1 MVSVAT
7 DFPYTHSLKEKFKGL
22 LTDSNSFIQEQENLL
37 ETSVDII
44 EGGSKYKLSVTLE
57 AQGEVQT
64 IGLLCD
70 DVSALVSEFRA
81 IFHQYLGEDAP
92 LYKVVE
98 KRFGEKVESNSLD
111 AVSYLVMVDK
121 EVYWNIFVTLTY
133 LG

>member
-7 DFPYTHSLKEKFKGL
+7 DFPYTHGLKETFKSL
-22 LTDSNSFIQEQENLL
+22 LADEVAFKQEQENLL

-70 DVSALVSEFRA
+70 EVSALVSEFRA
-81 IFHQYLGEDAP
+81 VFHQYLGEDAP

-121 EVYWNIFVTLTY
+121 DVYWNIFVTLTY
-133 LG
+133 LW

>member
-7 DFPYTHSLKEKFKGL
+7 DFPYTTGLKEKFKGL
-22 LTDSNSFIQEQENLL
+22 LTDSTSFKQEQENLL

-81 IFHQYLGEDAP
+81 IFT
-92 LYKVVE
+92 
-98 KRFGEKVESNSLD
+98 KR
-111 AVSYLVMVDK
+111 
-121 EVYWNIFVTLTY
+121 LTA
-133 LG
+133 LRQKFL

>member
-1 MVSVAT
+1 MVSVAI
-7 DFPYTHSLKEKFKGL
+7 DFPYTTSLKEKFKGL
-22 LTDSNSFIQEQENLL
+22 LTDSTSFQQEQENLL
-37 ETSVDII
+37 ETSVDMIG
-44 EGGSKYKLSVTLE
+44 GGSKYKLSVTLE

-70 DVSALVSEFRA
+70 DVSALVSEFRT

-92 LYKVVE
+92 LYKVVK
-98 KRFGEKVESNSLD
+98 KRFGERVESNSLD

-121 EVYWNIFVTLTY
+121 DVYWNIFVTLTY

>member
-7 DFPYTHSLKEKFKGL
+7 DFPYTHKLKETFKSL
-22 LTDSNSFIQEQENLL
+22 LADEVAFKQEQGNLL
-37 ETSVDII
+37 ETSVDLI

-81 IFHQYLGEDAP
+81 IFHQYLGEDAS

>member
-7 DFPYTHSLKEKFKGL
+7 DFPYTTGLKEKFKSL

-37 ETSVDII
+37 ETSVDMI

-81 IFHQYLGEDAP
+81 IFHQYLGEDTS

>member
-1 MVSVAT
+1 M
-7 DFPYTHSLKEKFKGL
+7 
-22 LTDSNSFIQEQENLL
+22 
-37 ETSVDII
+37 I

-81 IFHQYLGEDAP
+81 IFHQYLGEDAS

>member
-1 MVSVAT
+1 MVSVAIE
-7 DFPYTHSLKEKFKGL
+7 FPYTYGLKEKFKSL
-22 LTDSNSFIQEQENLL
+22 LTDKVAFEQEQERLL

-64 IGLLCD
+64 IGSVCD
-70 DVSALVSEFRA
+70 EVSALVSEFRA
-81 IFHQYLGEDAP
+81 IFHQYLGEDAS

-98 KRFGEKVESNSLD
+98 KRFGEKVGANELD

-121 EVYWNIFVTLTY
+121 DIYWNIFVTLTY

>member
-1 MVSVAT
+1 MVFVAT
-7 DFPYTHSLKEKFKGL
+7 DFPYTHKLKETFKSL
-22 LTDSNSFIQEQENLL
+22 LADEVAFKQEQENLL
-37 ETSVDII
+37 ETSVDLI

-81 IFHQYLGEDAP
+81 IFHQYLGEDAS

>member
-7 DFPYTHSLKEKFKGL
+7 DFPYTHGLKEKFKGF
-22 LTDSNSFIQEQENLL
+22 LTDVTSFQQEQENLL
-37 ETSVDII
+37 ETSVDMI

>member
-1 MVSVAT
+1 MVFVAT
-7 DFPYTHSLKEKFKGL
+7 DFPYTHKLKETFKSL
-22 LTDSNSFIQEQENLL
+22 LADEVAFKQEQENLL
-37 ETSVDII
+37 ETSVDLI
-44 EGGSKYKLSVTLE
+44 EGGSKYKLSVALE

-81 IFHQYLGEDAP
+81 IFHQYLGEDAS

-121 EVYWNIFVTLTY
+121 DVYWNIFVTLTY

>member
-7 DFPYTHSLKEKFKGL
+7 DFPYTHGLKEMFKSL
-22 LTDSNSFIQEQENLL
+22 LTDEVAFKQEQENLL

-70 DVSALVSEFRA
+70 EVSALVSEFRA

-121 EVYWNIFVTLTY
+121 DVYWNIFVTLTY
-133 LG
+133 LW

>member
-7 DFPYTHSLKEKFKGL
+7 DFPYTHKLKETFKSL
-22 LTDSNSFIQEQENLL
+22 LADEVAFKQEQENLL
-37 ETSVDII
+37 ETSVDLI
-44 EGGSKYKLSVTLE
+44 EGGSKYNLSVTLE

-81 IFHQYLGEDAP
+81 IFHQYLGEDAS

>member
-7 DFPYTHSLKEKFKGL
+7 DFPYTHGLKETFKSL
-22 LTDSNSFIQEQENLL
+22 LTNEVAFKQEQENLL
-37 ETSVDII
+37 ETSVDMIK
-44 EGGSKYKLSVTLE
+44 GGSKYKLSVTLE

-70 DVSALVSEFRA
+70 GVSALVSEFRA

>member
-1 MVSVAT
+1 MVSVAI
-7 DFPYTHSLKEKFKGL
+7 DFPYTTSLKEKFKGL
-22 LTDSNSFIQEQENLL
+22 LTDSTSFQQEQENLL
-37 ETSVDII
+37 ETSVDMI

-70 DVSALVSEFRA
+70 DVSALVSEFRD

-98 KRFGEKVESNSLD
+98 KRFGERVESNSLD

-121 EVYWNIFVTLTY
+121 DVYWNIFVTLTY

>member
-7 DFPYTHSLKEKFKGL
+7 DFPYTHGLNETFKSLLADEVAFK
-22 LTDSNSFIQEQENLL
+22 QEQENLL

-70 DVSALVSEFRA
+70 EVSALVSEFRA

-121 EVYWNIFVTLTY
+121 DVYWNIFVTLTY
-133 LG
+133 LR

>member
-7 DFPYTHSLKEKFKGL
+7 DFPYTHKLKETFKSL
-22 LTDSNSFIQEQENLL
+22 LADEVAFKQEQVNLL
-37 ETSVDII
+37 ETSVDLI

-98 KRFGEKVESNSLD
+98 KRFGEKVENNSLD

>member
-7 DFPYTHSLKEKFKGL
+7 EFPYTHGLKETFKSL
-22 LTDSNSFIQEQENLL
+22 LADEVAFKQEQENLL
-37 ETSVDII
+37 ETSVDML

-57 AQGEVQT
+57 AQGETQT
-64 IGLLCD
+64 IGLVCD
-70 DVSALVSEFRA
+70 EVSALVSEFRA

-121 EVYWNIFVTLTY
+121 DVYWNIFVTLTY

>member
-1 MVSVAT
+1 MVSIAIE
-7 DFPYTHSLKEKFKGL
+7 FPYTHGLKEKFKGL
-22 LTDSNSFIQEQENLL
+22 LNDRFAFEQEQNNLL
-37 ETSVDII
+37 ETSVDSI

-64 IGLLCD
+64 IGLACD
-70 DVSALVSEFRA
+70 NVSALVSEFRA
-81 IFHQYLGEDAP
+81 IFHQYLGEDAS

-98 KRFGEKVESNSLD
+98 KRFGEKVGANELD

-121 EVYWNIFVTLTY
+121 DIYWNIFVTLTY

>member
-1 MVSVAT
+1 MVSIAT
-7 DFPYTHSLKEKFKGL
+7 DFPYTTGLKEKFKGL

-37 ETSVDII
+37 ETSVDMI

-64 IGLLCD
+64 IGLVCD
-70 DVSALVSEFRA
+70 EVSALVSEFRV

-98 KRFGEKVESNSLD
+98 KRFGEKVGANELD

-121 EVYWNIFVTLTY
+121 DVYWNIFVTLTY

>member
-1 MVSVAT
+1 MVFVAT
-7 DFPYTHSLKEKFKGL
+7 DFPYTHKLKETFKSL
-22 LTDSNSFIQEQENLL
+22 LADEVAFKQEQENLL
-37 ETSVDII
+37 ETSVDLI

-81 IFHQYLGEDAP
+81 IFHQYLGEDAS

-121 EVYWNIFVTLTY
+121 DVYWNIFVTLTY

>member
-7 DFPYTHSLKEKFKGL
+7 DFPYTHGLKETFKFL
-22 LTDSNSFIQEQENLL
+22 LADEVAFKQEQENLL

-70 DVSALVSEFRA
+70 EVSALVSEFRA

-92 LYKVVE
+92 LHKVVE

-121 EVYWNIFVTLTY
+121 DVYWNIFVTLTY
-133 LG
+133 LW

>member
-1 MVSVAT
+1 MVSVAI
-7 DFPYTHSLKEKFKGL
+7 DFPYTHKLKETFKSL
-22 LTDSNSFIQEQENLL
+22 LADEVAFKQEQENLL
-37 ETSVDII
+37 ETSVDLI

-81 IFHQYLGEDAP
+81 IFHQYLGEDAS

>member
-1 MVSVAT
+1 MVFVAT
-7 DFPYTHSLKEKFKGL
+7 DFPYTHKLKETFKSL
-22 LTDSNSFIQEQENLL
+22 LADEVAFKQEQENLL
-37 ETSVDII
+37 ETSVDMI

-81 IFHQYLGEDAP
+81 IFHQYLGEDAS

-121 EVYWNIFVTLTY
+121 DVYWNIFVTLTY

>member
-7 DFPYTHSLKEKFKGL
+7 DFPYTTGLKEKFKGL

-37 ETSVDII
+37 ETSVDLI

-81 IFHQYLGEDAP
+81 IFHQCLGEDAP

-121 EVYWNIFVTLTY
+121 DVYWNIFVTLTY

>member
-7 DFPYTHSLKEKFKGL
+7 DFPYTHGLKETFKSL
-22 LTDSNSFIQEQENLL
+22 LADEVAFKQEQENLL
-37 ETSVDII
+37 EASVDMI
-44 EGGSKYKLSVTLE
+44 EGGSKYRLSVTLE

-121 EVYWNIFVTLTY
+121 DVYWNIFVTLTY

>member
-7 DFPYTHSLKEKFKGL
+7 DFPYTYGLKEKFKSL
-22 LTDSNSFIQEQENLL
+22 LSDKPTFEQEQNTLL
-37 ETSVDII
+37 ETSVDMI

-57 AQGEVQT
+57 AQGETQT

-70 DVSALVSEFRA
+70 DVSALISEFRA
-81 IFHQYLGEDAP
+81 IFHQYLGEDAS

-98 KRFGEKVESNSLD
+98 KRFGEKVGANEID

-121 EVYWNIFVTLTY
+121 DVYWNIFVTLTY

>member
-7 DFPYTHSLKEKFKGL
+7 DFPYTNGLKETFKSL
-22 LTDSNSFIQEQENLL
+22 LTDEVAFKEEQDSLL
-37 ETSVDII
+37 ETSVDMI

-57 AQGEVQT
+57 AQRKVQT
-64 IGLLCD
+64 VGLLCD
-70 DVSALVSEFRA
+70 EVSALVSEFRA

-98 KRFGEKVESNSLD
+98 KRFGEKVEGKELD
-111 AVSYLVMVDK
+111 AVSYLVMIDK

>member
-7 DFPYTHSLKEKFKGL
+7 DFPYTTSLKEKFKAL
-22 LTDSNSFIQEQENLL
+22 LEDSSSFKQEQENLL

-81 IFHQYLGEDAP
+81 IFHQYLGETAS
-92 LYKVVE
+92 LYNVVE

>member
-7 DFPYTHSLKEKFKGL
+7 DFPYTHGLKETFKSL
-22 LTDSNSFIQEQENLL
+22 LADEVAFKQEQENLL
-37 ETSVDII
+37 EASVDMI
-44 EGGSKYKLSVTLE
+44 EGGSKYRLSVTLE

-111 AVSYLVMVDK
+111 AVSYLVMVVKD
-121 EVYWNIFVTLTY
+121 VYWNIFVTLTY

>member
-7 DFPYTHSLKEKFKGL
+7 DFPYTHKLKETFKSL
-22 LTDSNSFIQEQENLL
+22 LVDEVAFKQEQANLL
-37 ETSVDII
+37 ETSVDLI

-81 IFHQYLGEDAP
+81 IFHQYLGEDAS